1 MRFATSQNITTKTYK
16 GNGITLMDDRNYD
29 FSTLSERISAQTQ
42 AYVEFSNA
50 LVKIIEQT
58 ASIRDSVND
67 TNNHLLEDYR
77 ELNTKFQTL
86 LVDLNK
92 FFSDNKNEHSHINR
106 DITSLKNTLESF
118 EEDLNGL
125 IEQME
130 DNNNRVFG
138 LIQTLVD
145 NSKNNKELATTETN
159 SQQAS
164 INALIAKIENQ
175 SKVIAS
181 FQKSIDKSKVF
192 IWAAGGLITL
202 IGVLSQFG
210 ILKILWFSK

>member
-1 MRFATSQNITTKTYK
+1 
-16 GNGITLMDDRNYD
+16 MDDRNYD

-77 ELNTKFQTL
+77 ELNSKFQTL

-106 DITSLKNTLESF
+106 DISTLKTTLESF
-118 EEDLNGL
+118 EENLNEL
-125 IEQME
+125 IEQLE
-130 DNNNRVFG
+130 SSNNQVFG
-138 LIQTLVD
+138 LIQDLVE
-145 NSKNNKELATTETN
+145 STKKNKEIAKTETS

-164 INALIAKIENQ
+164 IDSLVKQIDNQ
-175 SKVIAS
+175 SKLIAS
-181 FQKSIDKSKVF
+181 FQKSVDKSKVF

-210 ILKILWFSK
+210 IIKIQWFVK